1 MVKIIGGNSGVKWE
15 EQSVAVAMCYPYVV
29 SVGNVSSIEV
39 YHLYEAKI
47 QKANIEINNGKF
59 ACATG
64 DRVYVASKNEIAVLT
79 PIPIKTQITAMIL
92 TKKIS
97 EAFGMFERTFQGTKE
112 EKKKRE
118 QELHIESGFV
128 LLFDLRFNAAF
139 EHFEKGGADP
149 RDILFYFPD
158 LLPNGVT
165 LKSRGAKK
173 RIDCK

>member
-1 MVKIIGGNSGVKWE
+1 MVKIIGGNSGVEWAE
-15 EQSVAVAMCYPYVV
+15 TPNAVTMCYPYVV
-29 SVGNVSSIEV
+29 SVGNVKKVEV
-39 YHLYEAKI
+39 YNLYEAVI
-47 QKANIEINNGKF
+47 QKTNIELVKGQF
-59 ACATG
+59 ACSTT
-64 DRVYVASKNEIAVLT
+64 DRVYIASKNEIIVLT

-92 TKKIS
+92 TKKIP